1 MPIIKGIG
9 DKKAVKSIIDDIQ
22 ESLRFYKQRGC
33 LGFDCSE
40 DTLAKIKDWG
50 QPLTSHTETL
60 DRILADAGD
69 CRACAMSQSRRN
81 LVFGEGDPEARLMFI
96 GKAPGPE
103 EDAQGKPF
111 VGPAGELLTKIIT
124 AMQLTRRDVYLC
136 NIIKCGLPL
145 HSPCRPSEL
154 NACYPFL
161 RRQINVIKPEFIC
174 TLGSVAAQTLLR
186 TKEPLSHLRGRFH
199 DFHGIRLMPTYAPD
213 DLLQNADKK
222 RDAWEDI
229 QELMRAMGK

>member
-1 MPIIKGIG
+1 M
-9 DKKAVKSIIDDIQ
+9 KSIIDDIQ

-33 LGFDCSE
+33 PGFDCSE
-40 DTLAKIKDWG
+40 DALAKMTAWG
-50 QPLTSHTETL
+50 QSPPSPSETL

-81 LVFGEGDPEARLMFI
+81 LVFGEGDPCARLMFV

-103 EDAQGKPF
+103 EDARGKPF

-124 AMQLTRRDVYLC
+124 AMQLTRREVYLC
-136 NIIKCGLPL
+136 NIIKCGPSL
-145 HSPCRPSEL
+145 HSPCRTSEL

-161 RRQINVIKPEFIC
+161 RRQINVINPEFIC
-174 TLGSVAAQTLLR
+174 TLGSVAVQTLLR
-186 TKEPLSHLRGRFH
+186 TKAPLAHLRGRFH

-213 DLLQNADKK
+213 DLLQNPDKK
-222 RDAWEDI
+222 RDVWEDI
-229 QELMRAMGK
+229 QKLMRAMER